1 MAARRRE
8 CEVRMGTR
16 EGAFSNIVNILRVFL
31 FRQQAE
37 KLAAENDELEAARL
51 EMTSAAEEQSRGCVE
66 MLGLLLDIL
75 WASSSA
81 SSWGDVSATQ
91 MSHFLKFGSKLIL
104 QILDMDNDTK

>member
-1 MAARRRE
+1 
-8 CEVRMGTR
+8 MGTR

-31 FRQQAE
+31 CRQQAE
-37 KLAAENDELEAARL
+37 KLAVENDELEAARL
-51 EMTSAAEEQSRGCVE
+51 ELTSAAEEQSRGCVE

-81 SSWGDVSATQ
+81 SSWRDVSATQ